1 MQIIILNLIGIF
13 SLVGFCIAY
22 YLYSK
27 KKAKTKL
34 ICPMRSDCDTVIH
47 SDYSRIV
54 GIPVEILGMIYYA
67 FIGCI
72 YPFLFVIHMYTEERG
87 IIILGISLSACLFS
101 FYLISIQAFIVKH
114 WCSWCLFSA
123 CISILIAVLSYFHL
137 TLF

>member
-1 MQIIILNLIGIF
+1 MHVLIINLIGIL
-13 SLVGFCIAY
+13 SLGGFCIAF

-27 KKAKTKL
+27 KKAKKKL

-47 SDYSRIV
+47 SDYSRIM
-54 GIPVEILGMIYYA
+54 GIPVEVLGMIYYA

-72 YPFLFVIHMYTEERG
+72 YPILFVTYMYTEERG

-101 FYLISIQAFIVKH
+101 FYLVSIQALIVKH

-123 CISILIAVLSYFHL
+123 CISICIAVLS
-137 TLF
+137 